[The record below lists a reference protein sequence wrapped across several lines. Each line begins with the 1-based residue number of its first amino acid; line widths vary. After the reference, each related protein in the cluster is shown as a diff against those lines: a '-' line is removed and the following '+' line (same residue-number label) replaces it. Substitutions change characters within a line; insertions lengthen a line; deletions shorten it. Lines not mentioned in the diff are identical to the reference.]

1 MKPASL
7 WNLLLYYTSHGITK
21 ETLVELSKR
30 KPDFPIKFSLA
41 ILKRFLSGDLRRSR
55 NTFRQLSEVPRD
67 LRGYLTFREEGVLL
81 LGLDHLKTVSLEEA
95 IYRFF
100 STEEFKKRGFFAL
113 SYCQIPPSL
122 REKYIS
128 LQHPKPVSWEGI
140 ARDLEEKLSP
150 RDRELSENLRGLVNY
165 LSWVKP
171 GLGVYVITSTISSL
185 ELVLRSMDLARGE
198 SLTGGILGGV
208 TCPLMARVVAEI
220 GKLIDLRGIIFLL
233 RRGVC
238 GDMRT
243 FDEAERGHK
252 KGIAVVSDETLAILK
267 RVYELQGESMRG
279 YKGEF
284 NSPDLA
290 EGGKVL
296 ELFKGTSES

>member
-1 MKPASL
+1 MRPASL
-7 WNLLLYYTSHGITK
+7 WNILLYYTSHGITK
-21 ETLVELSKR
+21 ETLVEISKR
-30 KPDFPIKFSLA
+30 RPDFPIKFSLA
-41 ILKRFLSGDLRRSR
+41 VLRRFLSGDLKRSR

-67 LRGYLTFREEGVLL
+67 LKGYLTFREEGILL

-100 STEEFKKRGFFAL
+100 NTEEFKERGFFAL

-122 REKYIS
+122 RERYIS
-128 LQHPKPVSWEGI
+128 LQHPKPVSWEGVV
-140 ARDLEEKLSP
+140 RDLEEELSP

-198 SLTGGILGGV
+198 SMTGAILGGV

-233 RRGVC
+233 RRGIC

-252 KGIAVVSDETLAILK
+252 KGIAVVSGATLEVLK
-267 RVYELQGESMRG
+267 RVYELQRESMRR
-279 YKGEF
+279 Y
-284 NSPDLA
+284 NSELDSA

>member
-1 MKPASL
+1 MRPASL
-7 WNLLLYYTSHGITK
+7 WNILLYYTSHGITK
-21 ETLVELSKR
+21 ETLVEISKR
-30 KPDFPIKFSLA
+30 RPDFPIKFSLA
-41 ILKRFLSGDLRRSR
+41 VLRRFLSGDLKRSR

-67 LRGYLTFREEGVLL
+67 LKGYLTFREEGILL

-100 STEEFKKRGFFAL
+100 NTEEFKERGFFAL

-122 REKYIS
+122 RERYIS
-128 LQHPKPVSWEGI
+128 LQHPKPVSWEGVV
-140 ARDLEEKLSP
+140 RDLEEELSP

-198 SLTGGILGGV
+198 SMTGAILGGV

-233 RRGVC
+233 RRGIC

-252 KGIAVVSDETLAILK
+252 KGIAVVSGATLEVLK
-267 RVYELQGESMRG
+267 RVYELQRESMRR
-279 YKGEF
+279 YNGELD
-284 NSPDLA
+284 SA